1 MKQHL
6 PHLVR
11 WLSTVL
17 IALVLASAYLLDGPS
32 DISTAQAASSD
43 VQDASK
49 TEAATVRR
57 MRATAVI
64 CGQNRSW
71 TEQQDGS
78 FFCIDGERVTLAAKG
93 ML

>member
-1 MKQHL
+1 MNQNL

-17 IALVLASAYLLDGPS
+17 VALVLSSAYLLDGPTE
-32 DISTAQAASSD
+32 IATAQAVSAEL
-43 VQDASK
+43 QDANK

-57 MRATAVI
+57 TRATAVI

-78 FFCIDGERVTLAAKG
+78 FFCIDDGHVTLAAKG
-93 ML
+93 AL